1 MKVTALDEQDSRMGP
16 AATTYALTD
25 ALGATDLAVN
35 YYELEPGESTAYGFH
50 AHENQE
56 EVFYVQAGE
65 LTFRTAGGDVTV
77 SAGEFARFGPG
88 EFQRSR
94 NEGTTTAVVLAI
106 GAPQDAGETAIQR
119 ECEACG
125 EPTGHHVELASDRDA
140 VVVVCEECGSITD
153 RYE

>member
-1 MKVTALDEQDSRMGP
+1 MEHVSLNDLENAGQWASVTKRFGEPLALSDS
-16 AATTYALTD
+16 AL
-25 ALGATDLAVN
+25 N

-50 AHENQE
+50 THENQE

-77 SAGEFARFGPG
+77 GAGEFARFGPG
-88 EFQRSR
+88 EFQRSH
-94 NEGTTTAVVLAI
+94 NEGEETAVVLAV
-106 GAPQDAGETAIQR
+106 GAPRDAGETAIQR

-140 VVVVCEECGSITD
+140 VVAVCEVCGSATG